1 MVQRPSMVQSQ
12 RTTPGRRAPS
22 GDGAN
27 PSSLRNHNER
37 LVLSVVKSE
46 GQVASSQI
54 ARLTSLSAQTAS
66 IITRSLQADGMLVRG
81 APQKG
86 RVGKPS
92 IPVSLNPEGSLAYG
106 LRIGRRGADLILMNL
121 IGEVMQTRTTHYA
134 YPLPEMIDAFV
145 EESMASIGDG
155 LPDHLKDRIVG
166 IGVASPFG
174 LWKKAD
180 AAGAPEEMMAA
191 WRAYDF
197 ATSFAAFTDLPVL
210 LANDASMGCSGELV
224 FGAARELTDFLYFY
238 VGAFVGGGVVLGGQ
252 VFFGKTG
259 NAGAFG
265 TLMVDDIDAQPNQL
279 VHAASIYTLERD
291 LAAEAGGA
299 VRLRSNSEQWDLAN
313 PHVDAWVTH
322 TARSLATAA
331 VSAAAVVDVA
341 TAVVD
346 GGFPDIVKQEV
357 IARMRLALDRL
368 DTQEISP
375 IMVHTGILG
384 RSAAAMGAAY
394 QPILAAHFLEGSRFG
409 TLPAVG

>member
-1 MVQRPSMVQSQ
+1 MDHSP
-12 RTTPGRRAPS
+12 RTTLSRGAAS

-27 PSSLRNHNER
+27 PSRLRNHNER
-37 LVLSVVKSE
+37 LVLSVVKNE

-66 IITRSLQADGMLVRG
+66 IITRSLQADGMLLRG
-81 APQKG
+81 TPQKG

-92 IPVSLNPEGSLAYG
+92 IPVSLNPEGALAFG
-106 LRIGRRGADLILMNL
+106 LRIGRRGADLILMNMV
-121 IGEVMQTRTTHYA
+121 GEVVATRATRYA
-134 YPLPEMIDAFV
+134 YPLPEMIDTFV
-145 EESMASIGDG
+145 EESIASIGEA
-155 LPDHLKDRIVG
+155 LPIHLRNRIVG

-210 LANDASMGCSGELV
+210 LANDASMGCSGELM
-224 FGAARELTDFLYFY
+224 FGAAQALSDFLYLY

-265 TLMVDDIDAQPNQL
+265 TLMVDNIDAQPNQL
-279 VHAASIYTLERD
+279 VHSASIYMLERN
-291 LAAEAGGA
+291 LSAEAGEGI
-299 VRLRSNSEQWDLAN
+299 RLRSDSAEWDLAN
-313 PHVDAWVTH
+313 PRVDAWVTH
-322 TARSLATAA
+322 TARALATAA

-341 TAVVD
+341 KAVVD
-346 GGFPDIVKQEV
+346 GGFPQAIKDEMIT
-357 IARMRLALDRL
+357 RMRCALNEL

-375 IMVHTGILG
+375 IAVQAGRLG

-394 QPILAAHFLEGSRFG
+394 QPILAAHFLEGSQFG
-409 TLPAVG
+409 TVSAAV

>member
-1 MVQRPSMVQSQ
+1 MDQTP
-12 RTTPGRRAPS
+12 RTVPRRSAQS

-27 PSSLRNHNER
+27 PSRVRNHNER
-37 LVLSVVKSE
+37 LVLSVVKDE
-46 GQVASSQI
+46 GQIASSQI

-66 IITRSLQADGMLVRG
+66 IITRSLQADGMLLRG
-81 APQKG
+81 TPQKG
-86 RVGKPS
+86 KVGKPS
-92 IPVSLNPEGSLAYG
+92 IPVSLNPEGALAYG
-106 LRIGRRGADLILMNL
+106 LRIGRRGADLILMNMV
-121 IGEVMQTRTTHYA
+121 GEVMHTRAKSYA

-145 EESMASIGDG
+145 EESMESIGEG
-155 LPDHLKDRIVG
+155 LPDPLKGRIIG

-224 FGAARELTDFLYFY
+224 FGAACELSDFLYFY
-238 VGAFVGGGVVLGGQ
+238 VGAFVGGGVVLGRR
-252 VFFGKTG
+252 VYFGRTG

-265 TLMVDDIDAQPNQL
+265 TLMVDGIDAQPNQL
-279 VHAASIYTLERD
+279 VHSASIYMLERD
-291 LAAEAGGA
+291 LNAQAGRE
-299 VRLRSNSEQWDLAN
+299 VRLRSDSDQWDLQN
-313 PHVDAWVTH
+313 SVVDAWVTH
-322 TARSLATAA
+322 TARALATAA

-341 TAVVD
+341 TVVVD
-346 GGFPDIVKQEV
+346 GGFPGTIKAQI
-357 IARMRLALDRL
+357 IARLQTALEQL

-375 IMVHTGILG
+375 LCVHAGVLG

-394 QPILAAHFLEGSRFG
+394 QPILAAHFLEGSQFG
-409 TLPAVG
+409 TLSAVV